1 MRMRRNQLRTVER
14 LARLVTVEP
23 ILTRL
28 EAGDDRMPR
37 LCRVPGC
44 MLARGAVTA
53 TDVSALRAPAEM
65 KPPSIRRRQA
75 FHAPVAARF
84 RSRVDSAPT
93 IPHFDFSSHL
103 T

>member
-65 KPPSIRRRQA
+65 KPPTFRRRQA
-75 FHAPVAARF
+75 FYTPFTAWL
-84 RSRVDSAPT
+84 RSGVDPALISV
-93 IPHFDFSSHL
+93 HFDLSSLL